1 MDSPG
6 ERVIEV
12 ERELSRLR
20 EELNRSRM
28 EKELLEWEKSQ
39 AETPLSEERIKD
51 TENPQPTANSTKE
64 TPSQRKERNQQI
76 FQEVDSEVRFKLP
89 QQLRANDTGNVT
101 MENTAPM
108 DINSKSTMHSP
119 QEMPTAYHMSTP
131 YVPKSRNPGQNMP
144 ENFGIRATD
153 SYQQQCSPT
162 KDRPSNQEDPASFR
176 NDYFQHQPNKQAPPY
191 HKIAHTRRERP
202 LLVPDRYNGNTSWDE
217 YEQHFEA
224 CNQVNGWDDRQAAVY
239 LTASPTRE
247 RTPDN

>member
-39 AETPLSEERIKD
+39 TETPLSEERIKD

-89 QQLRANDTGNVT
+89 QQLER
-101 MENTAPM
+101 M
-108 DINSKSTMHSP
+108 
-119 QEMPTAYHMSTP
+119 
-131 YVPKSRNPGQNMP
+131 
-144 ENFGIRATD
+144 IRVML
-153 SYQQQCSPT
+153 QW
-162 KDRPSNQEDPASFR
+162 KI
-176 NDYFQHQPNKQAPPY
+176 QHRW
-191 HKIAHTRRERP
+191 I
-202 LLVPDRYNGNTSWDE
+202 
-217 YEQHFEA
+217 
-224 CNQVNGWDDRQAAVY
+224 
-239 LTASPTRE
+239 
-247 RTPDN
+247 